1 MVHKTKGVVLRT
13 VKYGETSLIV
23 TLFTELFGV
32 QTYMVNGVR
41 TSKQSSSKSNYFQPV
56 SILDM
61 IVYHNEQKQ
70 IQRIKEFKWAYLYQN
85 ILSNVIKNSIAL
97 YMIELLQ
104 KCLKQPE
111 TNPELFLFC
120 EDALL
125 QLDVADKTITANFA
139 LYFALHL
146 THFFGF
152 RMNDNYDKS
161 QAILDL
167 EEGEFVAEKPTHQ
180 NFIEGEYAHITSQLL
195 KVMQPHELENFKL
208 NQETRRKLLLL
219 YQDYYA
225 LHIQDFGKMKT
236 LMVLQEVLAN

>member
-1 MVHKTKGVVLRT
+1 LIHKTKGIVLRT

-23 TLFTELFGV
+23 TIFTELFGV
-32 QTYMVNGVR
+32 QTYMVNNVR
-41 TSKQSSSKSNYFQPV
+41 TSKQASSKANYFQPV
-56 SILDM
+56 SILDL

-125 QLDVADKTITANFA
+125 QLDIANKAVAANFA

-146 THFFGF
+146 AHFFGF
-152 RMNDNYDKS
+152 RMNDDYDEA
-161 QAILDL
+161 QTILDL
-167 EEGEFVAEKPTHQ
+167 EEGNFVSEKPSHP
-180 NFIEGEYAHITSQLL
+180 NFMEGEYAHITSQLL
-195 KVMQPHELENFKL
+195 KVMQPFELENFKL
-208 NQETRRKLLLL
+208 NQELRRKLLF
-219 YQDYYA
+219 YYEDYYA
-225 LHIQDFGKMKT
+225 LHIADFGKMKT
-236 LMVLQEVLAN
+236 LGVLYGILS